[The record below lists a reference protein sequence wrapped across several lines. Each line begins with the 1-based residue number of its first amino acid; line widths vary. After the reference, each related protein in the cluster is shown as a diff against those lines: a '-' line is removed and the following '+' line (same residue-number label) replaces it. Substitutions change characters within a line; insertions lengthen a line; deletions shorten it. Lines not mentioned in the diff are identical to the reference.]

1 MREIDR
7 LKTIAR
13 EAGALVREGYRS
25 RKEIRHKG
33 RVDLVTQFDVA
44 TERLLLET
52 LGEAF
57 PGHTLVGEESYRGG
71 YDLERAIYIDPID
84 GTTNFVH
91 GIPHLAISLGL
102 WESGS
107 PRLAV
112 VYNPILDELF
122 WAERG
127 AGAWLGEERLRIG
140 ADSELQNAL
149 IATGFPYA
157 KVRRG
162 PEYRWVVR
170 AFETLLPQIQD
181 FRRLGA
187 AAVDLAYLARGIFA
201 GFYEID
207 LKPWDVAAGILLVEE
222 AGGTVSNLEG
232 RPYRF
237 GDKGIVAGT
246 PAIHAE
252 LLEKLPEYGENG

>member
-7 LKTIAR
+7 LKTIVR

-33 RVDLVTQFDVA
+33 RVELVTQFDVA
-44 TERLLLET
+44 TERLLLEA

-71 YDLERAIYIDPID
+71 YELERAIYIDPID

-122 WAERG
+122 RAERG
-127 AGAWLGEERLRIG
+127 AGAWLGDERLRIG
-140 ADSELQNAL
+140 SDAGLQNAL

-162 PEYRWVVR
+162 PEYRWVVQ
-170 AFETLLPQIQD
+170 AFEELLPQIQD

-187 AAVDLAYLARGIFA
+187 AAIDLSYLARDIFA

-237 GDKGIVAGT
+237 GDDGIVAGA

-252 LLEKLPEYGENG
+252 LLEKLPEYGKNE